1 MAEEVPK
8 ENHILLALDLAG
20 VEIEYIDNIGK
31 IWRATNNVAQ
41 VGFHIGQDS
50 FQATF
55 RPMAGFLKLEFTEIN
70 ALRLNKGQLIKFRIR
85 IFGKQ

>member
-31 IWRATNNVAQ
+31 IWRATNNVAK
-41 VGFHIGQDS
+41 VGSCIKINFSLI
-50 FQATF
+50 
-55 RPMAGFLKLEFTEIN
+55 EF
-70 ALRLNKGQLIKFRIR
+70 
-85 IFGKQ
+85 

>member
-1 MAEEVPK
+1 MADEVPK

-41 VGFHIGQDS
+41 VS
-50 FQATF
+50 
-55 RPMAGFLKLEFTEIN
+55 LWLS
-70 ALRLNKGQLIKFRIR
+70 
-85 IFGKQ
+85 